1 MTNTEIMVSKTFIDR
16 MKSMLRLDFYRLFH
30 TPLFYIMVSISAII
44 PTMMVT
50 MVDNAYGDNVWNVV
64 AVDHPIYIL
73 KDMGQLG
80 NINMIYIFGGIMLA
94 IFIGHDYTSGFIK
107 SIFTNHSRKHDYI
120 LSKSAIGLFSM
131 FCMIITY
138 LIGTI
143 FAGILSG
150 KSFEVNAM
158 NLLCCLL
165 SKYVMAIGFTL
176 LYTALSVL
184 FRRKFGLAIT
194 GAFFFGTGI
203 LIMGA
208 AMVLGEDSPLLNM
221 SLYGRACSA
230 CMTASPSTVVSC
242 LAISVIWAAVYTL
255 MTTFILNRR
264 DLA

>member
-1 MTNTEIMVSKTFIDR
+1 MAKSEVMVSTTFADR

-30 TPLFYIMVSISAII
+30 TPLFYIMISIAAII
-44 PTMMVT
+44 PAMMVS
-50 MVDNAYGDNVWNVV
+50 MVGDAYGDNVWNVV
-64 AVDHPIYIL
+64 AADHPIYIL

-107 SIFTNHSRKHDYI
+107 SVFTNHSLKHDYI

-131 FCMIITY
+131 LCMLCTY
-138 LIGTI
+138 LVGTV
-143 FAGILSG
+143 FAGIMVG
-150 KSFEVNAM
+150 KSFEVNIG

-176 LYTALSVL
+176 LYTALSVS

-208 AMVLGEDSPLLNM
+208 AMILGEDSPILDM
-221 SLYGRACSA
+221 FLYGRACSA
-230 CMTASPSTVVSC
+230 CMTATPTTVVSC
-242 LAISVIWAAVYTL
+242 LAVSAIWAAVYTVV
-255 MTTFILNRR
+255 TTFILNRR